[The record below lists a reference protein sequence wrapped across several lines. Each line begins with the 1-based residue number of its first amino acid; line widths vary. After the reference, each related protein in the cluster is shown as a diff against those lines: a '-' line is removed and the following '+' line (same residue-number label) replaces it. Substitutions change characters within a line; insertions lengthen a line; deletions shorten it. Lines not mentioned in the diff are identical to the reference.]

1 MTRKTRPYSEILIKR
16 LENPV
21 VAAHYLN
28 ETLYNSPDNFLNA
41 LKNVAKAHQMA
52 KVAKES
58 GIQRETLYRSLS
70 EQGNPTWDTLTSLFG
85 ALRLKFIVHP
95 DVAEENVIVTAPV
108 PQPAKEAAIPIAV
121 KITSNPL
128 SSAAE
133 FSSVQLEMTGGYEN
147 AFWIPPSTTTNQFLQ
162 EALQ

>member
-28 ETLYNSPDNFLNA
+28 ATLDNSPDNFLNA

-52 KVAKES
+52 KVAKDS

-70 EQGNPTWDTLTSLFG
+70 EQVNPTWDTLTSLFG
-85 ALRLKFIVHP
+85 ALRLKFIVGP
-95 DVAEENVIVTAPV
+95 EVAEGGVSVAVPV
-108 PQPAKEAAIPIAV
+108 PQPASEAAIPFAIKV
-121 KITSNPL
+121 SPNPL

-133 FSSVQLEMTGGYEN
+133 YSSVQSDMNEDAL
-147 AFWIPPSTTTNQFLQ
+147 WIPPSDNQFLQ
-162 EALQ
+162 EALTT

>member
-1 MTRKTRPYSEILIKR
+1 MTRTTRPYADILLKR

-28 ETLYNSPDNFLNA
+28 ATLDNSPDNFLNA

-52 KVAKES
+52 KVAKDS

-85 ALRLKFIVHP
+85 ALRLKFIVGP
-95 DVAEENVIVTAPV
+95 DVAERGPLQSAPITRATSESTIID
-108 PQPAKEAAIPIAV
+108 PSREA
-121 KITSNPL
+121 SNPL
-128 SSAAE
+128 DSSGQQDL
-133 FSSVQLEMTGGYEN
+133 SGYRD
-147 AFWIPPSTTTNQFLQ
+147 AIWIPPARETPSQ
-162 EALQ
+162 EALA